1 MKDMKELKLTKIM
14 SEKNQKIKD
23 SQFYINFLYDN
34 SLNNFDGKKYALNEL
49 YNNLNIIFNK
59 FNCFSQKSLYLI
71 HKFNNSQFINATDKK
86 YILFLYKS
94 LIN

>member
-1 MKDMKELKLTKIM
+1 MKNMKELKLTKIM

-34 SLNNFDGKKYALNEL
+34 SLDTFDGKKYALNEL
-49 YNNLNIIFNK
+49 YNILSIIFNK
-59 FNCFSQKSLYLI
+59 FNTFSQKSLYLLQ
-71 HKFNNSQFINATDKK
+71 KFNNSKSINENDRK
-86 YILFLYKS
+86 YLLFLYKS

>member
-1 MKDMKELKLTKIM
+1 MKELKLTKIM

-34 SLNNFDGKKYALNEL
+34 SLDTFDEKKYALNEL
-49 YNNLNIIFNK
+49 YNILSIIFNK
-59 FNCFSQKSLYLI
+59 FNTFSQKSLYLLQ
-71 HKFNNSQFINATDKK
+71 KFNNSKSINENDRK
-86 YILFLYKS
+86 YLLFLYKS

>member
-34 SLNNFDGKKYALNEL
+34 SLDTFDGKKYALNGL
-49 YNNLNIIFNK
+49 YNILSIIFNK
-59 FNCFSQKSLYLI
+59 FNTFSQKSLYLLQ
-71 HKFNNSQFINATDKK
+71 KFNNSKSINDRK
-86 YILFLYKS
+86 YLLFLYKS